1 MLIREA
7 NDSDCKAI
15 FDWRNNPSNQ
25 KMFFNN
31 VNVSYEEHVEW
42 FKQSLKKSSRVLYV
56 GEINEER
63 VGVCRFDYSKKHLSA
78 EVSININPNFRDKG
92 IGKIFL
98 INAIDSY
105 EAGNETILTARIK
118 IGNEASKKIFEY
130 AGFSEYSTDKIAIT
144 VQRRL
149 SQITFKEVTSNDVD
163 ALYEVLTK
171 REYSI
176 SHNLMPA
183 YAKHKKFVLSQPYE
197 NWFLINDHDSPI
209 GAFYIKNDNSI
220 GINISSPTEAI
231 VRNLVKFIEN
241 SFSPKAEVPSKVPP
255 YFFINVAKS
264 NNRLTAILEK
274 MGLIPIQVSYKLST
288 KRSSNVQN

>member
-1 MLIREA
+1 MLIRKA

-31 VNVSYEEHVEW
+31 VYVSYEEHVEW
-42 FKQSLKKSSRVLYV
+42 FKQSLKNSSRILYV

-63 VGVCRFDYSKKHLSA
+63 VGVCRFDYSKENLSA
-78 EVSININPNFRDKG
+78 EVSINMNPNFRDKG
-92 IGKIFL
+92 IGKLFL

-105 EAGNETILTARIK
+105 ESGNETILTARIK
-118 IGNEASKKIFEY
+118 IENEASKKIFEY
-130 AGFSEYSTDKIAIT
+130 AGFSAYSTDEKAIK

-163 ALYEVLTK
+163 VLYELLTK
-171 REYSI
+171 REDPI
-176 SHNLMPA
+176 SHNSMPT

-197 NWFLINDHDSPI
+197 SWFLINDHDFPI
-209 GAFYIKNDNSI
+209 GSFYIKNDNSV
-220 GINISSPTEAI
+220 GINISSPTESI
-231 VRNLVKFIEN
+231 VRNLVNFLEN
-241 SFSPKAEVPSKVPP
+241 SFSPKAAIPSKVPS

-264 NNRLTAILEK
+264 NNRLTTILEK
-274 MGLIPIQVSYKLST
+274 MGHIPIQVSYKLIT
-288 KRSSNVQN
+288 KRS